1 MASPRIPKFNEEFD
15 PKLFR
20 FIFLR
25 KLPLIIILF
34 ILFFLGAFLMLR
46 YTQPVFEANT
56 IIQIETENKAEKIFD
71 VSRFSDEQFSQ
82 KLELLKSRVF
92 IERVLMKLPLDVS
105 YYNEGKFL
113 NHELYT
119 SSPFSVN
126 YVVYDPI
133 VYGATF
139 QIAVEEDS
147 LLSLRYTTNSGEN
160 DETIETELIPGQWK
174 KLKHLELVVFLN
186 LDDADNLEILRRQK
200 YFLFHIHQPESLYD
214 KYIGN
219 ISLIVLNEV
228 AKTIQI
234 SVRDNNPSRASDI
247 ANEIATE
254 FQVFDIERKSMSAN
268 NILDFIDTQL
278 ETVLE
283 ELTIFE
289 DSIVGYKKK
298 YNIDTIVEIK
308 RQNSITQLN
317 AIETELVGVQME
329 SNILKSILD
338 ELNKKE
344 TPDTYV
350 LLTILAGSQYQ
361 SHLQSDIGKLTE
373 LVQKKEQMLLNSP
386 ENSSF
391 IVSIDQQIEKQK
403 NLMVKS
409 VQSIKTNTDIRLQE
423 LTKRYNT
430 QYGQAFNAGQEP
442 HFELKRMQRLYT
454 ITEQFYNQLIEKKTE
469 FSILKAG
476 YVPENI
482 ILEKA
487 RPQGDKVYP
496 SQQKVLLITFLLAFF
511 ISFILVAIH
520 YLRFNEIV
528 SASEIS
534 KYTSVPVLGV
544 LPKYPSNIPI
554 QQFIVEKYPKSILAE
569 SLRAIRSNLQFITNG
584 KGSKVIAITSTISGE
599 GKTFLSI
606 NLAGALAITG
616 KKVIIV
622 DVDMRKPT
630 VHKYFNLQ
638 NSQGMSTILSGQSTA
653 EDCIQDI
660 GKYNIKFI
668 TAGPIPPNPAEL
680 LNDDKFEKLIDSL
693 REQYDF
699 IIIDNPP
706 IGLVSDSLKSM
717 QLADYPIYLLRANY
731 SKRNFLSLPEKML
744 QVYHINS
751 ISIVL
756 NGYDNTIS
764 NVGMEKDLVYAYGYV
779 KGYRKGLKNTYYEQ
793 DIRPNLSL
801 WERIKNIFKRPE

>member
-25 KLPLIIILF
+25 KLPLIIVIF
-34 ILFFLGAFLMLR
+34 VLFFLGAFLMLR
-46 YTQPVFEANT
+46 YTQPVFEATT

-71 VSRFSDEQFSQ
+71 VTRFSDEQFSQ

-119 SSPFSVN
+119 SSPFTVS
-126 YVVYDPI
+126 YVVYNPAI
-133 VYGATF
+133 YGTSF
-139 QIAVEEDS
+139 KLTVEEDS
-147 LLSLRYTTNSGEN
+147 LLVLNYSVSDGESEQN
-160 DETIETELIPGQWK
+160 FETELIPGQLK
-174 KLKHLELVVFLN
+174 KLDDIELVVFLN
-186 LDDADNLEILRRQK
+186 LDDPANKEVLRRQK
-200 YFLFHIHQPESLYD
+200 YFLFSVHQPESLYD
-214 KYIGN
+214 KYIRN
-219 ISLIVLNEV
+219 INLVVLNEV

-247 ANEIATE
+247 ANEIASE
-254 FQVFDIERKSMSAN
+254 FQLFDIERKSMSAN
-268 NILDFIDTQL
+268 NILEFIDSQL

-283 ELTIFE
+283 DLTSYE

-298 YNIDTIVEIK
+298 FNIDTIVEIR
-308 RQNSITQLN
+308 RQNSLTQLN
-317 AIETELVGVQME
+317 ALETELIGVQME
-329 SNILKSILD
+329 SNILKNILD
-338 ELNKKE
+338 ELSKKE
-344 TPDTYV
+344 IPDTYV

-361 SHLQSDIGKLTE
+361 SQLQADIGQLAE
-373 LVQKKEQMLLNSP
+373 LVQKKEQMLLQSP
-386 ENSSF
+386 ENSNF
-391 IVSIDQQIEKQK
+391 IVSINQQIEMQK
-403 NLMVKS
+403 NLILKT
-409 VQSIKTNTDIRLQE
+409 VQSIKKNTDIRLQD
-423 LTKRYNT
+423 LTQRYNA
-430 QYGQAFNAGQEP
+430 QYGQAFGSGHEP
-442 HFELKRMQRLYT
+442 HFELKRLERRYT

-476 YVPENI
+476 FVPENI

-487 RPQGDKVYP
+487 KSQGDKVYP
-496 SQQKVLLITFLLAFF
+496 SKQKVILITFLLAFF

-544 LPKYPSNIPI
+544 LPRYPSKISI
-554 QQFIVEKYPKSILAE
+554 QQFFVEKYPKSILAE

-606 NLAGALAITG
+606 NLAGALAITD
-616 KKVIIV
+616 KKVIII

-638 NSQGMSTILSGQSTA
+638 NAQGISTILSGQSA
-653 EDCIQDI
+653 VDDCIQDI

-680 LNDDKFEKLIDSL
+680 LNDERFETLIELL
-693 REQYDF
+693 RREYDY

-706 IGLVSDSLKSM
+706 IGLVSDALKSM

-731 SKRNFLSLPEKML
+731 SKRNFLSLPEKMF
-744 QVYHINS
+744 QVYHIKS

-779 KGYRKGLKNTYYEQ
+779 KGYKKGLKNTYYEQ
-793 DIRPNLSL
+793 DIKPNLSFR
-801 WERIKNIFKRPE
+801 ERIQNFFKRPE